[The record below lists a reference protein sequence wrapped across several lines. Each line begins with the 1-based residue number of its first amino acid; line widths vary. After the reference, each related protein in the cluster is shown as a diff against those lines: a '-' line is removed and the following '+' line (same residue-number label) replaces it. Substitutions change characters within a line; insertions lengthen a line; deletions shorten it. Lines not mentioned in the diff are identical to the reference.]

1 MNKERIIEILQFIAS
16 SNIGGSVT
24 IYNNLREIVMRVAF
38 SNYTGNMTIIY
49 RDVDDVNMCLV
60 THKSNVD
67 TIWDAIGERI
77 NPALF
82 DKDNGKEI

>member
-24 IYNNLREIVMRVAF
+24 IYNNLREIVMRIAF

-49 RDVDDVNMCLV
+49 RDIDDVNMCLV
-60 THKSNVD
+60 TNKYNVD
-67 TIWDAIGERI
+67 TIWDNIGERL
-77 NPALF
+77 NPTLL
-82 DKDNGKEI
+82 DK

>member
-24 IYNNLREIVMRVAF
+24 IYNNLHEIVMRVAF

-67 TIWDAIGERI
+67 TIWDNIGERL
-77 NPALF
+77 NPNAL
-82 DKDNGKEI
+82 DK

>member
-49 RDVDDVNMCLV
+49 RDIDDVNMCLV
-60 THKSNVD
+60 TNKYNVD
-67 TIWDAIGERI
+67 TIWDNIGERL
-77 NPALF
+77 NPNLL
-82 DKDNGKEI
+82 DK

>member
-1 MNKERIIEILQFIAS
+1 MNKERIIEILHFIAS
-16 SNIGGSVT
+16 KNIGGSVT
-24 IYNNLREIVMRVAF
+24 IYNNLHEIVMRVAF

-67 TIWDAIGERI
+67 TIWDNIGERL
-77 NPALF
+77 NPNAL
-82 DKDNGKEI
+82 DK

>member
-67 TIWDAIGERI
+67 TIWDNIGERL
-77 NPALF
+77 NPNAL
-82 DKDNGKEI
+82 DK

>member
-24 IYNNLREIVMRVAF
+24 IYNNLCEIVMRVAF

-60 THKSNVD
+60 TNKYNVD
-67 TIWDAIGERI
+67 TIWDSIGERL
-77 NPALF
+77 NPTLL
-82 DKDNGKEI
+82 DK

>member
-49 RDVDDVNMCLV
+49 RDIDDVNMCFV
-60 THKSNVD
+60 THKNNVD
-67 TIWDAIGERI
+67 TIWDSIGERL
-77 NPALF
+77 NPNAL
-82 DKDNGKEI
+82 DK

>member
-60 THKSNVD
+60 TNKYNVD
-67 TIWDAIGERI
+67 TIWDAIGERL
-77 NPALF
+77 NPNLL
-82 DKDNGKEI
+82 DK

>member
-16 SNIGGSVT
+16 KNIGGSVT
-24 IYNNLREIVMRVAF
+24 IYNNSHEIVMRVAF

-60 THKSNVD
+60 TNKYNVD
-67 TIWDAIGERI
+67 TIWDAIGERL
-77 NPALF
+77 NPNLL
-82 DKDNGKEI
+82 DK

>member
-1 MNKERIIEILQFIAS
+1 MNQERIIEILQFIAS

-49 RDVDDVNMCLV
+49 RDIDDVNMCLV

-67 TIWDAIGERI
+67 TIWDSIGERL
-77 NPALF
+77 NPNAL
-82 DKDNGKEI
+82 DK

>member
-1 MNKERIIEILQFIAS
+1 MNKERIIEMLQFIAS

-24 IYNNLREIVMRVAF
+24 IYNNLREIVMRIAF

-60 THKSNVD
+60 THKNNVD
-67 TIWDAIGERI
+67 TIWDAIGERL
-77 NPALF
+77 NPTLL
-82 DKDNGKEI
+82 DK